1 MPKKTHLSASALQ
14 AFKSCPMRYH
24 GAYDL
29 GIRKIEDTEALRIGT
44 NYHAIQEIMGMV
56 PGSECPS
63 APCHVFDGHG
73 EPCPLCNNTNT
84 LPDNMIDAVVRFLNQ
99 CYGDLPPHI
108 DKEAMEIERIK
119 LLYTLTGYNWHYQ
132 NDDLEVIA
140 TEIPFEISVIN
151 PETGRALP
159 NVINKGKIDKLIRLD
174 GLIYVLDHKSTSN
187 SVDPDSRIWKKLNL
201 DTQMNNYVYAAR
213 RLHAMGELEQYGIM
227 GGDLAIAGA
236 YYDCWHKPGI
246 SPKKLSQADSKKFV
260 ETGQYCDQKFD
271 FRWDDLG
278 MTGKESQPVI
288 NNVVAIMEP
297 GKKEGTFAIRET
309 PEMYGARLLADIVE
323 RPGFYF
329 GRRELTKTDPQM
341 ERFEW
346 ELYNIYQTIKD
357 MKRTGHWYGD
367 ESQCEAT
374 FTCDFV
380 PFCYENKPISVEE
393 MPEGFHCIF
402 NKGETNVNDNTTTPG
417 SEATAAS

>member
-14 AFKSCPMRYH
+14 AFKACPKRYY
-24 GAYDL
+24 GAYVQ
-29 GIRKIEDTEALRIGT
+29 GIRKIEDSEAQRIGT
-44 NYHAIQEIMGMV
+44 NWHSIQEIAGDM
-56 PGSECPS
+56 
-63 APCHVFDGHG
+63 
-73 EPCPLCNNTNT
+73 
-84 LPDNMIDAVVRFLNQ
+84 DAVVALLNER
-99 CYGDLPPHI
+99 YGDLPPHM

-140 TEIPFEISVIN
+140 TEIPFEISVVN

-159 NVINKGKIDKLIRLD
+159 NVVNRGKIDKLIRLN
-174 GLIYVLDHKSTSN
+174 GQVFVLDHKSTSN
-187 SVDPDSRIWKKLNL
+187 SVDPDSRLWKKLNL
-201 DTQMNNYVYAAR
+201 DTQMSNYVYAAR
-213 RLHAMGELEQYGIM
+213 RLQKEGKLFEQCDIAST
-227 GGDLAIAGA
+227 DAPIAGA

-246 SPKKLSQADSKKFV
+246 SPKKLSQADSEKFV
-260 ETGQYCDQKFD
+260 ETGEYCDQKFTVLWPPEEVGGGLRVNGVHTD
-271 FRWDDLG
+271 
-278 MTGKESQPVI
+278 I
-288 NNVVAIMEP
+288 EP

-323 RPGFYF
+323 RPDFYF
-329 GRRELTKTDPQM
+329 GRRELTKIDVQM

-374 FTCDFV
+374 FSCDFI
-380 PFCYENKPISVEE
+380 PYCYENKEITVED

-402 NKGETNVNDNTTTPG
+402 DKGETNG
-417 SEATAAS
+417 S

>member
-1 MPKKTHLSASALQ
+1 MPKKIHLSASALQ
-14 AFKSCPMRYH
+14 AFKACPLRYY

-29 GIRKIEDTEALRIGT
+29 GIRKIEDSEALRIGT
-44 NYHAIQEIMGMV
+44 NYHAIQEIADDM
-56 PGSECPS
+56 
-63 APCHVFDGHG
+63 
-73 EPCPLCNNTNT
+73 
-84 LPDNMIDAVVRFLNQ
+84 DAVVALLNER
-99 CYGDLPPHI
+99 YGDVPDHM
-108 DKEAMEIERIK
+108 DKEKLEIERIK

-159 NVINKGKIDKLIRLD
+159 NVVNRGKIDKFIRLD
-174 GLIYVLDHKSTSN
+174 GQIFVLDHKSTSS
-187 SVDPDSRIWKKLNL
+187 SVDPESRLWKKLNL

-213 RLHAMGELEQYGIM
+213 KLQAEGKLEQYGITKE
-227 GGDLAIAGA
+227 DTIAGA

-260 ETGQYCDQKFD
+260 ETGEYCDGKFELNKD
-271 FRWDDLG
+271 WFVENSHDHDLIING
-278 MTGKESQPVI
+278 IQAEIES
-288 NNVVAIMEP
+288 

-309 PEMYGARLLADIVE
+309 PQMYGGRLLADIVE
-323 RPGFYF
+323 RPEFYF
-329 GRRELTKTDPQM
+329 GRKELTKTDLQI

-374 FTCDFV
+374 FSCDFI
-380 PFCYENKPISVEE
+380 PYCYENKPISVEE
-393 MPEGFHCIF
+393 MPGGMHCIF
-402 NKGETNVNDNTTTPG
+402 GDKEND
-417 SEATAAS
+417 